1 MLNTYSALPISN
13 ITAKEIWNSG
23 SIYTPP
29 TTLITTDEINN
40 VVNVT
45 SNLTVANNKVM
56 TVPSLD
62 ICGNDLSANTT
73 YEITTGPTGN
83 INNISFVKKREPY
96 YLSANLTTS
105 QNLSTTTTDVAG
117 WTVLAASD
125 ASDFNA
131 TTGIWTCPSTG
142 VYTVNYE
149 LLVEGGFQILRIE
162 AYIVVVGSSGSNFV
176 REARVA
182 VEGGQADDFK
192 FMPLKV
198 SAMRELTA
206 GMQVKVMMNA
216 TVAASYVWHRINGN
230 YATHMW
236 IQRVD

>member
-1 MLNTYSALPISN
+1 
-13 ITAKEIWNSG
+13 
-23 SIYTPP
+23 
-29 TTLITTDEINN
+29 
-40 VVNVT
+40 
-45 SNLTVANNKVM
+45 M
-56 TVPSLD
+56 TVPALD

-96 YLSANLTTS
+96 YLSANKNSS
-105 QNLSTTTTDVAG
+105 QNLSTTYTDVSD
-117 WTVLAASD
+117 WTVLAATD

-149 LLVEGGFQILRIE
+149 LLVEGGYHILRIE
-162 AYIVVVGSSGSNFV
+162 AYIVVVGNSGSNNV
-176 REARVA
+176 RDARVD
-182 VEGGQADDFK
+182 VGGGQADDFK

-206 GMQVKVMMNA
+206 GMQVKVRMNA
-216 TVAASYVWHRINGN
+216 TVTGSIWHRINGG